1 MLDKIQNIQ
10 KHIGKLSKDT
20 KGYNYKYFDIN
31 QLLEKLQPLLQ
42 AEGLVLTQPIIDGS
56 VVSRITRPKRVDVN
70 TGDDEEE
77 MFIESSIKLPDN
89 VKPQDLGSAITYY
102 RRYTLVSLLAL
113 EAEDDDGKKAS
124 TPPAS
129 KGISEEIFNRLQN
142 AYKEKG
148 VITPEMIPYYEKC
161 SPEQKK
167 IINDIKKELR
177 K

>member
-31 QLLEKLQPLLQ
+31 QLLEKLQPLLE
-42 AEGLVLTQPIIDGS
+42 AEELVVTQPIKDGK
-56 VVSRITRPKRVDVN
+56 VVTTITDIKTGTSITSELELPKD
-70 TGDDEEE
+70 
-77 MFIESSIKLPDN
+77 
-89 VKPQDLGSAITYY
+89 VKPQDIGSAITYY

-129 KGISEEIFNRLQN
+129 KGISEEIFNRLQT